1 MPYGARVAKSGGE
14 FTLQGAVLPPQPHA
28 ERHRQLKA
36 QTARIDSM
44 PHFPVCYRY
53 FDCFDSFSGWYRYI
67 ARMMLTH
74 IWAQAIKLRP
84 HCDILL
90 PISARAGFLSGAGTG
105 LSRSPAPRK
114 RSATTQTTQAAL
126 RRGSCCTLC
135 SRLRPQLRRWKAA
148 SEAPQR
154 GRGHR
159 RRFCYS
165 QLELAAPQEVG
176 GDARNNDILTGRVS
190 PKLALETTK
199 EEGS

>member
-1 MPYGARVAKSGGE
+1 MALCGARGGDFRSATFPRLAPPGPQVPEVRLGPNFARFLERCPLDSE
-14 FTLQGAVLPPQPHA
+14 FSCDHFLSFESMFFLRSSRVTDGWFSLSPPDTDH
-28 ERHRQLKA
+28 
-36 QTARIDSM
+36 
-44 PHFPVCYRY
+44 
-53 FDCFDSFSGWYRYI
+53 
-67 ARMMLTH
+67 
-74 IWAQAIKLRP
+74 
-84 HCDILL
+84 
-90 PISARAGFLSGAGTG
+90 SARAGFLSGAGTG

-159 RRFCYS
+159 WRFCYS
-165 QLELAAPQEVG
+165 QLELAALQEVG
-176 GDARNNDILTGRVS
+176 GDARKNDILTGRVS